1 MKIQVNSGKN
11 VATDAR
17 TTRLIEDKVKQALKN
32 FAGRLTRVEV
42 HLSDVNSHKFGVQD
56 KRCLIEVRPARH
68 RPLTVRSAGRTPAG
82 AVRDA
87 LTKLRSSLHTFYGRL
102 EAKRPTRAAIA
113 KATRRPAA
121 AARKTARTAKRK
133 TTAVRRTKAT
143 ISGTRSKVA
152 SRSTKSATHRN
163 KTATRRAGVS
173 VRAKAAPR
181 KKTAV
186 ASRGAV
192 AVASSDGRGPKK
204 MPIYQGRRQSW
215 PPR

>member
-32 FAGRLTRVEV
+32 FSGRLTRVEV
-42 HLSDVNSHKFGVQD
+42 HLSDANSHKFGVQD

-121 AARKTARTAKRK
+121 AARKTARK
-133 TTAVRRTKAT
+133 TTAARRTKAT
-143 ISGTRSKVA
+143 TSGTRSKVA
-152 SRSTKSATHRN
+152 SRSTKSATHRI

-186 ASRGAV
+186 TSRGAV

-215 PPR
+215 PRR